1 MAMSNIVATAGLGLT
16 DRATLHY
23 LGNLIYILSYCCLCG
38 WSSEKMGCQDP
49 LVSHLKHKGTKVG
62 ALRNTTGQSE
72 CYPGSLCFQQ
82 RKGDS
87 LDSCSETRTNLLTS
101 QRFIMTLIAEPGG
114 RGAERRETTDEGGDR
129 EIQGGAELLLNYRTD
144 TNFHIQHSSTYKPQT
159 FTLFNMDCCGLSLLV
174 VTILTG
180 VSCEQLTAVKNKESS
195 LEGAPVTLSYNY
207 SRDAAIGDYFFWYRQ
222 DPGEPPEFLIS
233 HTGTETLLLQKVS
246 GLTFTVSDDKRRV
259 DLLISSA
266 AATDSA
272 VYYCAVQPTV
282 TGNSK
287 SV

>member
-1 MAMSNIVATAGLGLT
+1 
-16 DRATLHY
+16 DPATLHY

-38 WSSEKMGCQDP
+38 
-49 LVSHLKHKGTKVG
+49 
-62 ALRNTTGQSE
+62 
-72 CYPGSLCFQQ
+72 
-82 RKGDS
+82 
-87 LDSCSETRTNLLTS
+87 
-101 QRFIMTLIAEPGG
+101 
-114 RGAERRETTDEGGDR
+114 
-129 EIQGGAELLLNYRTD
+129 
-144 TNFHIQHSSTYKPQT
+144 
-159 FTLFNMDCCGLSLLV
+159 
-174 VTILTG
+174 
-180 VSCEQLTAVKNKESS
+180 

-246 GLTFTVSDDKRRV
+246 GLIFTVSDDKRRV

-272 VYYCAVQPTV
+272 VYYCAVRPTV